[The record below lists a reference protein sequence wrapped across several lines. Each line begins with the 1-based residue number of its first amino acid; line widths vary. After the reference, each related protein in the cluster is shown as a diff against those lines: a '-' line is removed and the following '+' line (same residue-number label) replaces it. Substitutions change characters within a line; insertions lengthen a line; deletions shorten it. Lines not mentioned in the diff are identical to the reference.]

1 MTTFKLKSWAQVLIL
16 LKPKDLAI
24 RCAILN
30 EQVQKNPIVGQL
42 HMHSSKRVEVAET
55 NGYLGD
61 ILQDIPDLRWA
72 RHILVPLI

>member
-1 MTTFKLKSWAQVLIL
+1 MNKYK
-16 LKPKDLAI
+16 
-24 RCAILN
+24 
-30 EQVQKNPIVGQL
+30 KNPIVGQL

>member
-1 MTTFKLKSWAQVLIL
+1 MNKYK
-16 LKPKDLAI
+16 
-24 RCAILN
+24 
-30 EQVQKNPIVGQL
+30 KNPIVGQL

-55 NGYLGD
+55 NGHLGD